1 MIWGSPLHWYGQ
13 REKGCHSMSS
23 IYLNLYDN
31 KEKLKLVGMQE
42 IEINILLRAGDW
54 RRACFRIDSSIC
66 SFFIL

>member
-1 MIWGSPLHWYGQ
+1 
-13 REKGCHSMSS
+13 MSS
-23 IYLNLYDN
+23 IYLNLYDH